1 MSKKIVV
8 PTGYMGSG
16 SSAITDILKEY
27 SNVNTKNYDFEYIF
41 LHMPGGLFDFEDKL
55 FLNNNSLR
63 SDEAI
68 KSFRNNIK
76 DLYKLR
82 GWWPGNYKKYVTK
95 NFLDIVEKYISKI
108 KESNFQGTWYYNEK
122 YKGYKFYK
130 RALKNR
136 IYKILK
142 KKIIL
147 EKFDIEYSFI
157 SKEDFYKYSCEFI
170 YDIVK
175 EINIEN
181 KDLVLLDQLIL
192 PHNVH
197 RLKNY
202 KYVNILPIVVER
214 DPRDVFLLNK
224 YFWVPN
230 GFPIPYPLD
239 AESFCK
245 YYKKLRKNEIID
257 SEINV
262 LRLKFEDLIFNYD
275 KSLKQIE
282 SYLGLE
288 ENSHINKKEFFNPE
302 ISLGN
307 IGLYKQD
314 KYKDEVKIIE
324 KYLYEYL
331 YNIEKEIDNNNNFN
345 PF

>member
-27 SNVNTKNYDFEYIF
+27 SNVNTKNSDFEYIF
-41 LHMPGGLFDFEDKL
+41 LHMPGGLFDLEDKL
-55 FLNNNSLR
+55 LLNNTSLR

-68 KSFRNNIK
+68 KSFRNNIV
-76 DLYKLR
+76 DLYSLR

-95 NFLDIVEKYISKI
+95 NFLEIVENYILKI
-108 KESNFQGTWYYNEK
+108 KDNNFQGTWYYNEK
-122 YKGYKFYK
+122 YKGYKLYK

-136 IYKILK
+136 IYKFLK

-147 EKFDIEYSFI
+147 DKFDIEYSFI

-170 YDIVK
+170 YDLVK
-175 EINIEN
+175 EINVEN

-192 PHNVH
+192 PHNIY

-202 KYVNILPIVVER
+202 KYINILPIIVER

-224 YFWVPN
+224 YFWVPS
-230 GFPIPYPLD
+230 GVPIPYPLD
-239 AESFCK
+239 AEDFCD
-245 YYKKLRKNEIID
+245 YYEKIREREITD
-257 SEINV
+257 SGINV

-288 ENSHINKKEFFNPE
+288 RNSHANKKEFFNPE
-302 ISLGN
+302 ISSGN
-307 IGLYKQD
+307 IGIYKQE
-314 KYKDEVKIIE
+314 KYKEEVKIIE
-324 KYLYEYL
+324 KKLSKYLYF
-331 YNIEKEIDNNNNFN
+331 IEKETNISNN